1 MSNVENK
8 ALIHRYFEAQN
19 THDLEAIFAF
29 LGANILAHNVP
40 GTDQPV
46 GGEAAKGY
54 FVAMHNAMPDLHVT
68 LHDSIAE
75 ADKVAVR
82 FTVTGT
88 PASEFM
94 GLPAGQPVSW
104 LIFTIYRLEDGKI
117 AEVWST

>member
-8 ALIHRYFEAQN
+8 AVIHRYFEAQN
-19 THDLEAIFAF
+19 AHDLQASFAF
-29 LGANILAHNVP
+29 FSPTSVSHNVP

-46 GGEAAKGY
+46 GGEHIRS
-54 FVAMHNAMPDLHVT
+54 FFSAMHAAMPDLHTT

-75 ADKVAVR
+75 DDKVAVR

-88 PASEFM
+88 PVSDFM
-94 GLPAGQPVSW
+94 GMPAGQPVSW
-104 LIFTIYRLEDGKI
+104 DIFTIYRLEDGKI